1 MPRLSFSGFDRDD
14 EAKARQLFESLNLRG
29 WTVAEEAT
37 ADVVLVDL
45 DSMYGQVAWMRGFAP
60 GVLTIGLT
68 RALRADTTYRLEAPL
83 TAAGLASVLETITSA
98 NAVPGSSP
106 GDGGAKS
113 PEPAMTVSAASSA
126 PPRREAEALPPRP
139 AEPLPAAPVSTP
151 PPPSA
156 APRLAA
162 RLAAGSGAFS
172 ARAPGL
178 PELVV
183 DLDRQQFA
191 PGRSLK
197 ALLPYATLDAA
208 RITLSPLAAEAVA
221 EALARAGEPQ
231 PLARLAWLLALGS
244 GEGRLQGYPPDTRF
258 QLDKWPQV
266 EREFPKHF
274 RIATVML
281 KAPATVA
288 EIAAASGA
296 SETEVA
302 DYVNAA
308 LAAGHASVR

>member
-14 EAKARQLFESLNLRG
+14 EAKARQLFEGLGLPG
-29 WTVAEEAT
+29 WSVAEEAA

-45 DSMYGQVAWMRGFAP
+45 DSMYGQMAWMRGFAP

-68 RALRADTTYRLEAPL
+68 QALRADTTYRLEAPL
-83 TAAGLASVLETITSA
+83 TAAGLAAVLGTIGSA
-98 NAVPGSSP
+98 
-106 GDGGAKS
+106 GAA
-113 PEPAMTVSAASSA
+113 PEPAA
-126 PPRREAEALPPRP
+126 PP
-139 AEPLPAAPVSTP
+139 PAAPVSAPPPPAAPVSAPPPPAAPVSAP

-156 APRLAA
+156 APRFAA

-172 ARAPGL
+172 AQAPGL

-197 ALLPYATLDAA
+197 ALLPYANLDPSRIALTPLTPEAA
-208 RITLSPLAAEAVA
+208 A

-231 PLARLAWLLALGS
+231 PLARLVWLLALGG
-244 GEGRLQGYPPDTRF
+244 GEGRLQGHPPETRF
-258 QLDKWPQV
+258 QLDRWPQV

-281 KAPATVA
+281 KAPATVE

-296 SETEVA
+296 SEAEVA

-308 LAAGHASVR
+308 LAAGHAGVR

>member
-14 EAKARQLFESLNLRG
+14 EAKARQLFEGLGLPG
-29 WTVAEEAT
+29 WSIAEEAA

-45 DSMYGQVAWMRGFAP
+45 DSMYGQMAWMRGFAP

-68 RALRADTTYRLEAPL
+68 QALRADTTYRLEAPL
-83 TAAGLASVLETITSA
+83 TAAGLAAVLGTIGSA
-98 NAVPGSSP
+98 
-106 GDGGAKS
+106 GAA
-113 PEPAMTVSAASSA
+113 PEPAA
-126 PPRREAEALPPRP
+126 PP
-139 AEPLPAAPVSTP
+139 PAAPVSAP

-172 ARAPGL
+172 AQAPGL

-197 ALLPYATLDAA
+197 ALLPYATLDPS
-208 RITLSPLAAEAVA
+208 RIALSPLTPESAA

-231 PLARLAWLLALGS
+231 PLARLVWLLALGG
-244 GEGRLQGYPPDTRF
+244 GEGRLQGHPPETRF
-258 QLDKWPQV
+258 QLDRWPQV

-281 KAPATVA
+281 KAPATVE

-296 SETEVA
+296 SEAEVA

-308 LAAGHASVR
+308 LAAGHAGVR

>member
-14 EAKARQLFESLNLRG
+14 EAKARQLFEGLGLPG
-29 WTVAEEAT
+29 WSIAEEAA

-45 DSMYGQVAWMRGFAP
+45 DSMYGQMAWMRGFAP

-68 RALRADTTYRLEAPL
+68 QALRADTTYRLEAPL
-83 TAAGLASVLETITSA
+83 TATGLAAVLGTIGSA
-98 NAVPGSSP
+98 GAAPGPAPGNGRAKTPAPVP
-106 GDGGAKS
+106 
-113 PEPAMTVSAASSA
+113 
-126 PPRREAEALPPRP
+126 PPREAEARPPRP
-139 AEPLPAAPVSTP
+139 VEPPPTAPVSAP
-151 PPPSA
+151 SPPST
-156 APRLAA
+156 APRLAT
-162 RLAAGSGAFS
+162 RLTTGSGAFS

-197 ALLPYATLDAA
+197 ALLPYATLDPT
-208 RITLSPLAAEAVA
+208 RIALSPLTPEAVA

-231 PLARLAWLLALGS
+231 PLARLAWLLALGG
-244 GEGRLQGYPPDTRF
+244 GEGRLQGHPPGTRF
-258 QLDKWPQV
+258 QLDRWPQV

-281 KAPATVA
+281 KAPATVE

-296 SETEVA
+296 SEAEVA

>member
-14 EAKARQLFESLNLRG
+14 EAKARRLFEGLGLPG
-29 WTVAEEAT
+29 WSIAEEAA

-45 DSMYGQVAWMRGFAP
+45 DSMYGQMAWMRGFAP

-68 RALRADTTYRLEAPL
+68 QALRADTTYRLEAPL
-83 TAAGLASVLETITSA
+83 TATGLAAVLATIGSA
-98 NAVPGSSP
+98 GAAPGNGSAKAPAVPASP
-106 GDGGAKS
+106 
-113 PEPAMTVSAASSA
+113 PA
-126 PPRREAEALPPRP
+126 PPPREAEALPPRP
-139 AEPLPAAPVSTP
+139 VEPPPAAPVSAP
-151 PPPSA
+151 PAPSA

-197 ALLPYATLDAA
+197 ALLPYATLDPA
-208 RITLSPLAAEAVA
+208 RIALSPLTAETAA

-231 PLARLAWLLALGS
+231 PLARLAWLLALGG
-244 GEGRLQGYPPDTRF
+244 GEGRLQGHAAGTRF
-258 QLDKWPQV
+258 QLDRWPQV

-281 KAPATVA
+281 KAPATVE

-296 SETEVA
+296 SEAEVA

>member
-14 EAKARQLFESLNLRG
+14 EAKARQLFEGLGLPG
-29 WTVAEEAT
+29 WSIAEEAA

-45 DSMYGQVAWMRGFAP
+45 DSMYGQMAWMRGFAP

-68 RALRADTTYRLEAPL
+68 QALRADTTYRLEAPL
-83 TAAGLASVLETITSA
+83 TAAGLAAVLGTIGATGAAPGNGSA
-98 NAVPGSSP
+98 KAPAVP
-106 GDGGAKS
+106 A
-113 PEPAMTVSAASSA
+113 PAPA
-126 PPRREAEALPPRP
+126 PPPREAEARSPGPAAPP
-139 AEPLPAAPVSTP
+139 PAAPVSAP

-172 ARAPGL
+172 AQAPGL

-197 ALLPYATLDAA
+197 ALLPYATLDPA
-208 RITLSPLAAEAVA
+208 RIALSPLTPEAAA

-231 PLARLAWLLALGS
+231 PLARLAWLLALGG
-244 GEGRLQGYPPDTRF
+244 GEGRLGHPPGTRF
-258 QLDKWPQV
+258 QLDRWPQV

-281 KAPATVA
+281 KAPATVE

-296 SETEVA
+296 SEAEVA

>member
-14 EAKARQLFESLNLRG
+14 EAKARQLFEGLGLPG
-29 WTVAEEAT
+29 WSIAEEAA

-45 DSMYGQVAWMRGFAP
+45 DSMYGQMAWMRGFAP

-68 RALRADTTYRLEAPL
+68 QALRADTTYRLEAPL
-83 TAAGLASVLETITSA
+83 TATGLAAVLGTIGSA
-98 NAVPGSSP
+98 GAAPGPAPGNGRAKAPAPVP
-106 GDGGAKS
+106 
-113 PEPAMTVSAASSA
+113 
-126 PPRREAEALPPRP
+126 PPREAEARPPRP
-139 AEPLPAAPVSTP
+139 VEPPPAAPVSAP
-151 PPPSA
+151 SPPST
-156 APRLAA
+156 APRLAT
-162 RLAAGSGAFS
+162 RLTAGSGAFS

-197 ALLPYATLDAA
+197 ALLPYATLDPT
-208 RITLSPLAAEAVA
+208 RIALSPLTAETAA

-231 PLARLAWLLALGS
+231 PLARLSWLLALGG
-244 GEGRLQGYPPDTRF
+244 GEGRLQGHAAGTRF
-258 QLDKWPQV
+258 QLDRWPQV

-281 KAPATVA
+281 KAPATVE

-296 SETEVA
+296 SEAEVA

>member
-14 EAKARQLFESLNLRG
+14 EAKARQLFEGLGLPG
-29 WTVAEEAT
+29 WSIAEEAA

-45 DSMYGQVAWMRGFAP
+45 DSMYGQMAWMRGFAP

-68 RALRADTTYRLEAPL
+68 QALRADTTYRLEAPL
-83 TAAGLASVLETITSA
+83 TAAGLAAVLGTIGATGAAPGPAPGNGSA
-98 NAVPGSSP
+98 KAPAVP
-106 GDGGAKS
+106 A
-113 PEPAMTVSAASSA
+113 PAPA
-126 PPRREAEALPPRP
+126 PPPQEAEALPPRP
-139 AEPLPAAPVSTP
+139 AAPPPAAPVSAP

-172 ARAPGL
+172 AQAPGL

-197 ALLPYATLDAA
+197 ALLPYATLDPA
-208 RITLSPLAAEAVA
+208 RIALTPLTPEAAV

-231 PLARLAWLLALGS
+231 PLARLAWLLALGG
-244 GEGRLQGYPPDTRF
+244 GEGRLKEHPPGTRF
-258 QLDKWPQV
+258 QLDRWPQV

-281 KAPATVA
+281 KAPATVE

-296 SETEVA
+296 SEAEVA